1 MLRYLARRI
10 GGGIVVLL
18 GVTLLTFALIF
29 LVPGDPALMLAG
41 PNARPEEVELL
52 RRRLGLDQPWWA
64 QYVQFLGRLLQGD
77 LGRSYTGEPVAS
89 ILAARLPA
97 TLALAATGLLSWV
110 VFGIAFGTLVAW
122 RRSRAGNAGLLAFSI
137 LGASVPTFWI
147 GVLFL
152 WLFGVQLRWFPVGGY
167 GSWRHLVLPTLT
179 LAVSGVATYARLAH
193 AHLEAALQQDYL
205 RTARAKGLPE
215 RRVMLRHA
223 LPNALLPL
231 VTLAGS
237 DLAVLIGGV
246 VFTESVFNWPGIGRL
261 AVERMSSLD
270 IPVLMGIV
278 LVTASTVVIV
288 NLVLDLIYP
297 LLDPRIRGEGERS
310 PPA

>member
-1 MLRYLARRI
+1 MGSGHPVGGLFLAGI
-10 GGGIVVLL
+10 TGGGKIDARVSTFWTRYGSRTRVNRLTVSGAPVGATVTVTCKGKGCAFKRLVL
-18 GVTLLTFALIF
+18 
-29 LVPGDPALMLAG
+29 
-41 PNARPEEVELL
+41 
-52 RRRLGLDQPWWA
+52 
-64 QYVQFLGRLLQGD
+64 
-77 LGRSYTGEPVAS
+77 PVKG
-89 ILAARLPA
+89 A